1 MELFCAVKTVNPNV
15 AVVLFNGHPLLLD
28 ELSRNA
34 AAILQA
40 WLPGT
45 EGGHAI
51 LDLLTGTKNPS
62 GKLPMTF
69 PRNMGQIPIYYNHFS
84 TGRPLTGTDPQ
95 RFVSKYTAL
104 PVWIRIKLCRVLL
117 F

>member
-1 MELFCAVKTVNPNV
+1 
-15 AVVLFNGHPLLLD
+15 
-28 ELSRNA
+28 
-34 AAILQA
+34 
-40 WLPGT
+40 
-45 EGGHAI
+45 
-51 LDLLTGTKNPS
+51 
-62 GKLPMTF
+62 MTF